1 MATTTHSSPLSLKR
15 TIHPVGQGAFYSEQ
29 FFNKEIETPLFT
41 AVYDCGGQIA
51 NLKIEIDKISDVDI
65 LFISHFHDDHIKGLP
80 FLIPKK
86 NPKKI
91 VFPKISPCLFL
102 VDFVWNVIHDL
113 KSMSGAKL
121 MLKFLPILSNGDGQT
136 IDGMVYIPVMGKRAF
151 SILLHSEKWEYISF
165 YDENVNDST
174 DSTVFSKLISILN
187 LPADL
192 DKSYQLKD
200 FYEDIASALKK
211 NPETVK
217 VIKKDIYEVNYPL
230 GHNSYSMPVLSH
242 KCDDKSCEMNC
253 LYTGDIKA
261 DASTI
266 NIVSEYTPNF
276 LQMPHHGSYENHD
289 VRMYAHHPIAFA
301 SVGTKN
307 KFHHPGIL
315 VLNDI
320 CKLCS
325 EVHFVTEHTCS
336 CFSREE
342 LI

>member
-1 MATTTHSSPLSLKR
+1 MIVDDSL
-15 TIHPVGQGAFYSEQ
+15 
-29 FFNKEIETPLFT
+29 
-41 AVYDCGGQIA
+41 
-51 NLKIEIDKISDVDI
+51 
-65 LFISHFHDDHIKGLP
+65 
-80 FLIPKK
+80 
-86 NPKKI
+86 
-91 VFPKISPCLFL
+91 
-102 VDFVWNVIHDL
+102 
-113 KSMSGAKL
+113 
-121 MLKFLPILSNGDGQT
+121 
-136 IDGMVYIPVMGKRAF
+136 YIPMYGMYSLSVPKRNA
-151 SILLHSEKWEYISF
+151 KWEYIAF
-165 YDENVNDST
+165 YDEDDSLDQT
-174 DSTVFSKLISILN
+174 VEIRLKAILGLPDSYWFLQNKE
-187 LPADL
+187 
-192 DKSYQLKD
+192 
-200 FYEDIASALKK
+200 YEDIATILKQK
-211 NPETVK
+211 PDILMQVK
-217 VIKKDIYEVNYPL
+217 QVYADTFPQ

-320 CKLCS
+320 CNLCS